1 MLIFSLSELES
12 WRDSSLE
19 VFQQYKEIAAE
30 KGGIGLGKINGF
42 RELVSKDLHRFD
54 VNLDHVMRGSFHSP
68 SQHELSLKAAA
79 DFVQSRI
86 HSILVKILGEQYI
99 MNALGFV
106 LSEPG
111 SQAQSWHVDSSHLF
125 QPSDNVSWLVTAL
138 CHFSLFHFHFSC
150 PLTSLLVFSLEL
162 SVLPCHFVTVFFSL
176 VDITCLEIGPTEVAL
191 GSHLHTHVLK
201 NGLVSDQYPAEETV
215 SRLLSQEGV
224 RTVKICCEA
233 GDIGKL
239 LNSSPCGF
247 SILRVER
254 HSVLTCTCVYDEL

>member
-54 VNLDHVMRGSFHSP
+54 VNLDHVVRGSFHSP

-79 DFVQSRI
+79 DFVHSRI

-125 QPSDNVSWLVTAL
+125 QPSDNVSWLVTTI
-138 CHFSLFHFHFSC
+138 CRFSTFSFSFFMSFHFH
-150 PLTSLLVFSLEL
+150 SLLCSYSLWN
-162 SVLPCHFVTVFFSL
+162 S
-176 VDITCLEIGPTEVAL
+176 A
-191 GSHLHTHVLK
+191 
-201 NGLVSDQYPAEETV
+201 
-215 SRLLSQEGV
+215 
-224 RTVKICCEA
+224 CCRV
-233 GDIGKL
+233 ISWPY
-239 LNSSPCGF
+239 SSP
-247 SILRVER
+247 SLI
-254 HSVLTCTCVYDEL
+254 